1 MKKYQLIL
9 FSLLV
14 ITCTSPV
21 KRESEYPT
29 NFFDRMPGKWQ
40 LEKSTTI
47 EKWEKDGDLYRA
59 IVYKPLGKESIV
71 TERIRIIEKEGEI
84 FYEATVRGQNKE
96 KPVPFKLIESGRD
109 KVVFENKA
117 HDFPKMITYELISD
131 DQLVATIQGILN
143 NKPEKINFNYLK
155 IKEPQ
160 KE

>member
-14 ITCTSPV
+14 IACSSPI
-21 KRESEYPT
+21 KKESNLAKE
-29 NFFDRMPGKWQ
+29 FFDRLPGKWQ

-47 EKWEKDGDLYRA
+47 EKWEKNGDLYRA
-59 IVYKPLGKESIV
+59 TVYKPLGKESLL

-84 FYEATVRGQNKE
+84 YYEATVRGQNKE

-117 HDFPKMITYELISD
+117 HDFPKMITYELTSD

-143 NKPEKINFNYLK
+143 NKPEKISFNYLK